1 MGSPLLDLAVLGSP
15 PLELATVDELLAVN
29 VSGAPCGKA
38 RHRTRIIAPKGLQ
51 PFVSEYVDERD
62 PNVTWERFVQAEAA
76 KAWASKPPLDE
87 PVFVWVVAI
96 GPRPSSVPKFLGRG
110 RLWRI
115 GKPDGDNVLKA
126 VCDGLKQGGIFVDDT
141 RCSRKLIDS
150 LVAADG
156 EAPHTLV
163 QVYRLAPLPL
173 VPWPEKVRATKAAPA
188 SGTLL

>member
-1 MGSPLLDLAVLGSP
+1 MGPLLLGLTLLGAP
-15 PLELATVDELLAVN
+15 PLEVATEDELMAVN
-29 VSGAPCGKA
+29 VTGQPCGKA
-38 RHRTRIIAPKGLQ
+38 RHRTRIIAPKGRKA
-51 PFVSEYVDERD
+51 FVSEYVDERD

-76 KAWASKPPLDE
+76 KAWSGKAPLDE
-87 PVFVWVVAI
+87 PVCVYVVAI
-96 GPRPSSVPKFLGRG
+96 GQRPASVPKSLGRG

-115 GKPDGDNVLKA
+115 GKPDGDNGLKA

-163 QVYRLAPLPL
+163 HVYRLPPLPL
-173 VPWPEKVRATKAAPA
+173 VPWPARPSKTRAPA
-188 SGTLL
+188 SPGTLL